1 MSSPG
6 AAPVLTLVPPGDPAP
21 PAGHAQPQGLD
32 RPILR
37 RKVRRVA
44 TAASVIGAFT
54 PVVLTAA
61 APYLDDVVVAGMV
74 FCWALV
80 VPGSGFMLLLCAAL
94 GRTRDD
100 LRNLLTAVL
109 ALVVGVALVKPAGR
123 AGMEAW
129 ASSHATELDALAAE
143 RLRLM
148 IAGELD
154 SGGNQTPAAIA
165 NTAAFRRM
173 GLGASDY
180 VKGGMRFNADAPFAP
195 DLVYADPTFGAESEC
210 VRMRVTPVSGRWFL
224 YECSDPSEY
233 HDW

>member
-1 MSSPG
+1 MSAPG

-21 PAGHAQPQGLD
+21 PAGHAQPQGLE
-32 RPILR
+32 RTILR

-44 TAASVIGAFT
+44 TVAGVTAAFT
-54 PVVLTAA
+54 PAVLAAA

-74 FCWALV
+74 FCWAV
-80 VPGSGFMLLLCAAL
+80 VIPSCGLILLLAAAL

-100 LRNLLTAVL
+100 LRPLLAGIV
-109 ALVVGVALVKPAGR
+109 ALVLGIALVKPAGR

-129 ASSHATELDALAAE
+129 ASSHATELDALAEE

-148 IAGELD
+148 IAGELE
-154 SGGNQTPAAIA
+154 SGGEQTPAAIA

-173 GLGASDY
+173 GLGVGDY

-195 DLVYADPTFGAESEC
+195 DLVYAHPTFGADGEC

-233 HDW
+233 DDW